1 MTVTGKHYQEM
12 HDSQTDGFSA
22 SRIIDTVCIC
32 TRVTVASYV

>member
-22 SRIIDTVCIC
+22 LCIIDTVCIC
-32 TRVTVASYV
+32 RVTVASYV